1 MNISSTSSQNSIF
14 GLANQPNTSRK
25 PLVLSVDPV
34 LSATEQEK
42 LVNKQANQG
51 IIADQQAIALFEK
64 NQFEA
69 NAAKSSVGSSTFA
82 AAADKDKPSPRN
94 ASAVAS
100 YQAVGNL
107 AQRESVQQLF
117 GVDFFA

>member
-1 MNISSTSSQNSIF
+1 MNISSASSQNSIF
-14 GLANQPNTSRK
+14 GLTNQSNTSRK
-25 PLVLSVDPV
+25 PLMPSVDPV
-34 LSATEQEK
+34 VPTTEQEK
-42 LVNKQANQG
+42 LVNKQANES
-51 IIADQQAIALFEK
+51 IVVDQQAIALFEK

-69 NAAKSSVGSSTFA
+69 NAAKSTKSSSTFA

-94 ASAVAS
+94 ESAVAS

-117 GVDFFA
+117 GVDIFA